1 MSVPLSARR
10 RVLASAIVAATLAL
24 VSCSSPGSAP
34 TPQAG
39 PSTSASQP
47 TASSLLPAAE
57 GTTTYP
63 LTLTTP
69 FGETVLPE
77 RPERI
82 AIVTASTVDTDA
94 LVALGGTPVFA
105 PSTVERNPWLDA
117 GTVASIEKLWESE
130 AGAEISAES
139 VAAAKPD
146 LIVNLYA
153 YDTFDQTRFDQLS
166 AIAPVLH
173 AAADELTWQE
183 ITTRLGETI
192 DLAATATRVVDD
204 AESAVARVTN
214 AHPEFEG
221 KTAAHVIVYGEEWGA
236 EYASFPGSDTARL
249 FEKLGFALPDA
260 AERFVDDG
268 AISDELVGL
277 IDADF
282 LLLSTFE
289 EGTADY
295 FTDSALVKKIPAV
308 AEGRVVVNPGDQDT
322 GINYFA
328 WGLNVQSAVSVP
340 WLVEQLADFATQ
352 ALN

>member
-1 MSVPLSARR
+1 
-10 RVLASAIVAATLAL
+10 
-24 VSCSSPGSAP
+24 
-34 TPQAG
+34 
-39 PSTSASQP
+39 
-47 TASSLLPAAE
+47 
-57 GTTTYP
+57 
-63 LTLTTP
+63 
-69 FGETVLPE
+69 
-77 RPERI
+77 
-82 AIVTASTVDTDA
+82 
-94 LVALGGTPVFA
+94 
-105 PSTVERNPWLDA
+105 
-117 GTVASIEKLWESE
+117 
-130 AGAEISAES
+130 
-139 VAAAKPD
+139 
-146 LIVNLYA
+146 
-153 YDTFDQTRFDQLS
+153 LS